1 MAPFF
6 KCPCVILYH
15 RELCFCMS
23 ARSVLSVTSTLND
36 GLRQQQQQLPPV
48 SCFPLSLMTFS
59 AFVVVVCTAVL
70 SPPSSSHFLGTV
82 VMKKKK
88 KMRRRMMMKVVVM
101 MIFLVSSLGPGITE
115 WSLTLHVLQVLRD

>member
-1 MAPFF
+1 
-6 KCPCVILYH
+6 
-15 RELCFCMS
+15 MS

-36 GLRQQQQQLPPV
+36 GLRRQQQLPPV

-59 AFVVVVCTAVL
+59 AFVVVVCTTVL

-82 VMKKKK
+82 VKKKK
-88 KMRRRMMMKVVVM
+88 KMMRRMMMKVVVM